1 MEPVSFRAKWFMGI
15 VLSIFLPLKQ
25 KWESM
30 RQLEG
35 KDITITISRT
45 YIYMLVWRPDSSTT
59 GKVEMVVE
67 EVEVVAEVVEKA
79 AAVSE
84 NVSAKVADQFPDN
97 SRIKEA
103 ALAVEHISTVAVAD
117 AQLAQNFIHKVYI
130 YIYMHTYIHIL

>member
-15 VLSIFLPLKQ
+15 VLSIFLPWKQ

-45 YIYMLVWRPDSSTT
+45 YIYIYIVPLVWRPDSSTT

-79 AAVSE
+79 AAIAE
-84 NVSAKVADQFPDN
+84 NASAKVADQFPDN

-117 AQLAQNFIHKVYI
+117 AQLAQNLSL
-130 YIYMHTYIHIL
+130 IHI